1 MQKLQ
6 AVKQGVK
13 YVWKLPYIDHE
24 KNLEVAASYT
34 LSIPL
39 AQTLL
44 TRGYANKEVI
54 EKFLFSSYQQDVGNP
69 EIMKDA
75 QKAVD
80 RIIAAIDAGEKILIV
95 GDYDVDGITSSS
107 LMMSALLPL
116 GAHVNFYIP
125 HRVKEGYGLSEAV
138 VTRAADNNYKVLIT
152 VDNGITAFGPAD
164 VAKARGVDL
173 IITDHHRP
181 HDHLP
186 DAYAIV
192 NPHQH
197 DCPYPFKEFAGVGV
211 IFKVLSL
218 LYQKKG
224 LPIPDKAYELLLLG
238 TVADVVP
245 LLGENRF
252 WVRYGLHYA
261 AKKESL
267 SLQVL
272 KHHGKCSDKKLSSTD
287 IGFRIAPQINAL
299 GRLEDPRQGVSFLLG
314 SDRQETERIGNVLF
328 QLNETRKEIERK
340 IFEGVDEL
348 IQNGT
353 IDVTKERCIL
363 AASSEWPPGVIG
375 LVASRLVG
383 KYGRP
388 TMLFHITKSGKAK
401 GSCRSIAACNV
412 FNLLEK
418 HKDLLDQF
426 GGHAMAAGL
435 ALDKDKLQELKARFE
450 AELAT
455 LLTPEDLQQTLVC
468 DAPLAMGDVTTK
480 LMHDMQLFEPF
491 GAQNSQP
498 IFYMERVSL
507 VNEPTLLKDLHVKCM
522 VFADGII
529 KPLVFFNRPELYPLL
544 VAQQEEP
551 FSIAVQVSENSWNG
565 RTTVE
570 LYGLD
575 IAELKSMK
583 G

>member
-1 MQKLQ
+1 MVQNLKGT
-6 AVKQGVK
+6 KQGVK
-13 YVWKLPYIDHE
+13 YIWKLPIFDSE
-24 KNLEVAASYT
+24 KNLDIAASYT

-39 AQTLL
+39 AQTLV
-44 TRGYANKEVI
+44 TRGYKEKDSI
-54 EKFLFSSYQQDVGNP
+54 EKYLFSSYEQDVAAAY
-69 EIMKDA
+69 IMKDA

-80 RIIAAIDAGEKILIV
+80 RIIKAIDEGEKILII

-116 GAHVNFYIP
+116 GANVNFYIP
-125 HRVKEGYGLSEAV
+125 HRVKEGYGLSETIV
-138 VTRAADNNYKVLIT
+138 NRAADNNYKVLIT

-164 VAKARGVDL
+164 IAKKRGVDL

-197 DCPYPFKEFAGVGV
+197 DCPYPFKDFAGVGV

-218 LYQKKG
+218 LYEKKNVS
-224 LPIPDKAYELLLLG
+224 LPNKTYELLLLG

-252 WVRYGLHYA
+252 WVRYGLNYTSQN
-261 AKKESL
+261 ESL

-272 KHHGKCSDKKLSSTD
+272 KHHGKCSDKKLSATD
-287 IGFRIAPQINAL
+287 IGFKITPQINAL

-314 SDRQETERIGNVLF
+314 SDKQETERIGTVLF
-328 QLNETRKEIERK
+328 QLNETRKDIERK
-340 IFEGVDEL
+340 IFESVDAL
-348 IQNGT
+348 VQNGT
-353 IDVTKERCIL
+353 IDITKERCIL
-363 AASSEWPPGVIG
+363 AASSDWPPGVIG
-375 LVASRLVG
+375 LVASRLVA

-388 TMLFHITKSGKAK
+388 TMLFHITKSKAK
-401 GSCRSIAACNV
+401 GSCRSIPACNI

-418 HKDLLDQF
+418 NKDLLDQF

-435 ALDKDKLQELKARFE
+435 SLEKDKLQDLKARFE
-450 AELAT
+450 NDLSN
-455 LLTPEDLQQTLVC
+455 LLTVEDLQQTLVC
-468 DAPLAMGDVTTK
+468 DAFLGMGDVSAK

-491 GAQNSQP
+491 GAQNNQP
-498 IFYMERVSL
+498 IFYMEGVSL
-507 VNEPTLLKDLHVKCM
+507 VGTPTLLKDLHVKCM
-522 VFADGII
+522 VFAEGVI
-529 KPLVFFNRPELYPLL
+529 KPLVFFNRPDIYPLL
-544 VAQQEEP
+544 LDQKEEP

-575 IAELKSMK
+575 IADLKK
-583 G
+583 

>member
-1 MQKLQ
+1 MQKLHS
-6 AVKQGVK
+6 AKKGIK
-13 YVWKLPYIDHE
+13 YIWKLPLCDSE
-24 KNLEVAASYT
+24 KNLSIAASYT

-39 AQTLL
+39 AQTLV
-44 TRGYANKEVI
+44 TRGYVEKENI
-54 EKFLFSSYQQDVGNP
+54 EKYLFSSYEHDVAAAY
-69 EIMKDA
+69 IMKDA

-80 RIIAAIDAGEKILIV
+80 RIIAAIDTGEKILIV

-125 HRVKEGYGLSEAV
+125 HRVKDGYGLSEAIV
-138 VTRAADNNYKVLIT
+138 HRAADNNYKVLIT

-164 VAKARGVDL
+164 IAKQRGIDL

-181 HDHLP
+181 HSHLP

-197 DCPYPFKEFAGVGV
+197 DCPYPFKDFAGVGV

-218 LYQKKG
+218 LYEKKNVS
-224 LPIPDKAYELLLLG
+224 LPNKAYELLLLG

-252 WVRYGLHYA
+252 WVRYGLHYTSEN
-261 AKKESL
+261 ESL
-267 SLQVL
+267 SLKVL
-272 KHHGKCSDKKLSSTD
+272 KHHGKCSDRKLSSTD
-287 IGFRIAPQINAL
+287 IGFKITPQINAL

-314 SDRQETERIGNVLF
+314 TDTQETERIGTVLF
-328 QLNETRKEIERK
+328 QLNETRKDIERK
-340 IFEGVDEL
+340 IFESVDAL

-353 IDVTKERCIL
+353 IDLTKERCIL
-363 AASSEWPPGVIG
+363 AASSDWPPGVIG
-375 LVASRLVG
+375 LVASRLVA

-388 TMLFHITKSGKAK
+388 TMLFHITNSGKAK
-401 GSCRSIAACNV
+401 GSCRSIAACNI
-412 FNLLEK
+412 FNVLEK
-418 HKDLLDQF
+418 NKDLLDQF

-435 ALDKDKLQELKARFE
+435 SLDKDKLQILKARFE
-450 AELAT
+450 DDLAS
-455 LLTPEDLQQTLVC
+455 LLTLEDLQQTLMC
-468 DAPLAMGDVTTK
+468 DAALKMGDISAK

-491 GAQNSQP
+491 GAQNNQP
-498 IFYMERVSL
+498 IFYMEGVSL
-507 VNEPTLLKDLHVKCM
+507 VGDPALLKDLHVKCM
-522 VFADGII
+522 VFAEGII
-529 KPLVFFNRPELYPLL
+529 KPLVFFNRPDLYPLL
-544 VAQQEEP
+544 VAQKEEP
-551 FSIAVQVSENSWNG
+551 FSIAVQVSQNVWNG

-575 IAELKSMK
+575 VADLKQ
-583 G
+583 